1 MTNQLIQFNADTRV
15 TLISHENRYWL
26 TAEDVGRCLGYAAG
40 KERQGITNVFNR
52 HIDEFSEED
61 STVVKLTTVDSKQR
75 EIRIFSQTGC
85 IKLGFFSNTPT
96 AKQFRK
102 WAARVLSGETQPHN
116 SQLADLAAQN
126 SMLKA
131 ALLKYHPEYRAIKV
145 MYDGGLESWQ
155 IGMAV
160 GLSRHSIRRK
170 VTEMRKLGLL
180 AQVKP
185 RSLPAPA
192 QQSLALEV

>member
-1 MTNQLIQFNADTRV
+1 MNAPIQQFNPTQIAIIDHNG
-15 TLISHENRYWL
+15 SKWL
-26 TAEDVGRCLGYAAG
+26 AAEQLGLALGFSEKRARDGVNNLY
-40 KERQGITNVFNR
+40 NR
-52 HIDEFSEED
+52 HIDEFSEQD
-61 STVVKLTTVDSKQR
+61 SVTIKLMATDGKAYNT
-75 EIRIFSQTGC
+75 RIFSHTGC
-85 IKLGFFSNTPT
+85 NLLSFFANTPN

-102 WAARVLSGETQPHN
+102 WAARVLAGEIQPQS

-131 ALLKYHPEYRAIKV
+131 ALLKHHPEYRAIKV

-192 QQSLALEV
+192 QQSLALEG

>member
-1 MTNQLIQFNADTRV
+1 MNAPIQQFNPTQIAIIDHNG
-15 TLISHENRYWL
+15 SKWL
-26 TAEDVGRCLGYAAG
+26 TAEQLGLALGYSEKKA
-40 KERQGITNVFNR
+40 RDSINRVYSR
-52 HIDEFSEED
+52 HIDEFSEQD
-61 STVVKLTTVDSKQR
+61 STTVKLTAVDGKQR
-75 EIRIFSQTGC
+75 ETRIFSHTGC
-85 IKLGFFSNTPT
+85 NLLSFFANTPN

-102 WAARVLSGETQPHN
+102 WAARVLAGEIQPQS

-131 ALLKYHPEYRAIKV
+131 ALLKQHPEYRAIKV

-192 QQSLALEV
+192 QQSLALEG

>member
-1 MTNQLIQFNADTRV
+1 MNAPIQQFNPTQIAIIDHNG
-15 TLISHENRYWL
+15 SKWL
-26 TAEDVGRCLGYAAG
+26 TAEQLGLALGYSEKKA
-40 KERQGITNVFNR
+40 RDSINRVYLR
-52 HIDEFSEED
+52 HIDEFSEQD
-61 STVVKLTTVDSKQR
+61 STTVKLTAVDGKQR
-75 EIRIFSQTGC
+75 ETRIFSHTGC
-85 IKLGFFSNTPT
+85 NLLSFFANTPN

-102 WAARVLSGETQPHN
+102 WAARVLAGEIQPQS

-131 ALLKYHPEYRAIKV
+131 ALLKHHPEYRAIKV

-192 QQSLALEV
+192 QQSLALEG